1 MQYEWQSPQSNY
13 TKAKE
18 ATKQQQRP
26 SVQDTKAGGKFYI
39 RYDTIIVI

>member
-18 ATKQQQRP
+18 ATKQQQQTV
-26 SVQDTKAGGKFYI
+26 VQKTQRGK